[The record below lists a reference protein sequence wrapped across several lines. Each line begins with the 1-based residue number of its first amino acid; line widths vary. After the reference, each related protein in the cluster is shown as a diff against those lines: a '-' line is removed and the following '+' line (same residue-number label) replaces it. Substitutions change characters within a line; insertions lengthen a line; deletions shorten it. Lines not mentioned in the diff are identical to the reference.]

1 MRNRD
6 WEKQVEM
13 ENCSKR
19 IVVHIYLRARDK
31 GVIFYDD
38 VDRLVYF
45 SVIASQAKKYGITV
59 LAAAIMFTH
68 VHISAM
74 AASREQIDRFIQE
87 SSSEFARLYNIDK
100 GRSGRFFAHHPGKA
114 LKKTSKLIR
123 TNIIYVFN
131 NHVEKRLCVH
141 AIEERWS
148 FLAYGRSKWPFSVK
162 PERHSEWPFSG
173 QPEQHGAA
181 MKKAMAMVR
190 RRAIKRKPLKHSEL
204 RRMLS
209 LLSEDERERLKDHI
223 ITSYALVDFDAASSF
238 FNGFEA
244 MVTAI
249 DSSAGSE
256 WDIKEEF
263 CGEDDRAYLRLM
275 EWAKKNKI
283 CDNNG
288 AFNPYALDNA
298 TKAKLT
304 NRLLRTTDISLFQ
317 IRKFLHFFS
326 KKPTD

>member
-148 FLAYGRSKWPFSVK
+148 FLAYGRS
-162 PERHSEWPFSG
+162 EWPSSG

>member
-114 LKKTSKLIR
+114 LKKTSKLMR

-148 FLAYGRSKWPFSVK
+148 FLAYGRSK
-162 PERHSEWPFSG
+162 WPFSG